1 MSKPACD
8 AQTVELGNI
17 AFEAAEAS
25 AAPVPRAVA
34 RPANTTRSLFHV
46 ASGALSLAL
55 MRLLPGRAWLI
66 GVSLTIAVA
75 AWSMEAAR
83 RRSPAANEVLMRF
96 FSAIAHPQERHR
108 VNSSTWYVTALLI
121 LASFFPLR
129 AAELGVVVLGLADP
143 AAGFIG
149 RRFGRTRLRTGRSLE
164 GTLAFVVAGTF
175 AALAALF
182 AFHELPWSSRIT
194 LALVGAVAGAVAELV
209 STRADDNFTIPLTV
223 AVAATT
229 AQLFLPVL

>member
-1 MSKPACD
+1 
-8 AQTVELGNI
+8 VELGTI
-17 AFEAAEAS
+17 AFEAAERSEAPAHS
-25 AAPVPRAVA
+25 AAT

-55 MRLLPGRAWLI
+55 IRLLPGRTWMIL
-66 GVSLTIAVA
+66 VSLTIAIA

-83 RRSPAANEVLMRF
+83 RRSPEANDRLMRF
-96 FSAIAHPQERHR
+96 FGAIAHPQERYR

-121 LASFFPLR
+121 LATFFPLR

-143 AAGFIG
+143 AAGLIG

-164 GTLAFVVAGTF
+164 GMLAFVVVGTLG
-175 AALAALF
+175 ALVALI

-194 LALVGAVAGAVAELV
+194 LALVGAIAGAVAELV
-209 STRADDNFTIPLTV
+209 STRFDDNFTIPLTV
-223 AVAATT
+223 AVAASA
-229 AQLFLPVL
+229 AQLFLPGM